1 MPISS
6 YKMSVLR
13 LGSGSRASSGQ
24 HGESS
29 AGLRSDW
36 RGLPIICRS
45 CAQTRS
51 RPAPSQVNFRCT
63 PYPPRYTPDIA
74 PSLALL
80 FVIPQR
86 SGGICFFSCPCLFSP
101 LPVFSVVCSCCH
113 PERSRS
119 QSHRERLSRRTCGC
133 LFLPLSVLAV
143 ILSEAKDPDALHPA
157 ATAHPFLPQSSSPRV
172 SPIGFSLR
180 RNFPHHENAYPA
192 PTSLPP
198 LQLHPRPRTR
208 RAPHSGLRRSPRSL
222 PIHAAAARSRA
233 TSGNH
238 VNAAAVLRGR
248 INPPQPLHR
257 MLYDVDHHLSS
268 QPIHSKQNISGSSDL
283 HCIPRDQQQEHLRR
297 TELVRLAALRHL
309 RQG

>member
-1 MPISS
+1 MPGVISSDFFIKWLSDLRQDMQGSGSVWGTTLSAQMDRKGMGSPMPISS

-133 LFLPLSVLAV
+133 LFLPLLV
-143 ILSEAKDPDALHPA
+143 
-157 ATAHPFLPQSSSPRV
+157 
-172 SPIGFSLR
+172 LR
-180 RNFPHHENAYPA
+180 RCLF
-192 PTSLPP
+192 L
-198 LQLHPRPRTR
+198 
-208 RAPHSGLRRSPRSL
+208 
-222 PIHAAAARSRA
+222 
-233 TSGNH
+233 
-238 VNAAAVLRGR
+238 
-248 INPPQPLHR
+248 
-257 MLYDVDHHLSS
+257 LSS
-268 QPIHSKQNISGSSDL
+268 
-283 HCIPRDQQQEHLRR
+283 
-297 TELVRLAALRHL
+297 
-309 RQG
+309 